1 VYLVHDHEPE
11 FFATSA
17 EAVWAEQTY
26 GLDLY
31 PISASTWLQDIMRE
45 RYGREGSWFRFG
57 VDHSVYKP
65 RNIERRPDTVM
76 FYARY
81 YTPRRAVP
89 LGLLALHELWQRRP
103 DVRIVLF
110 GSEEPPDTSFP
121 YEFLG
126 VVSPEVLAR
135 HYAEATVGI
144 CLSLTNYSLIPQ
156 EMMACG
162 LPCVDLAGRSPEA
175 VFGSDGPVEL
185 AKFDPVAIADAAEA
199 LLTDKERWAR
209 RSNAPLSW
217 PRLGS
222 SRRGRWRRACGE
234 LSRNARR
241 RSGGARESGPLRGHD
256 LGPIERRSA
265 QIAPIPR
272 LDRRYS
278 QLLGGLHH
286 NGQEGRESGIA
297 GAKCAPAP
305 QEFELVATGAQVEAD
320 WLGIVAV
327 ASAFVSEF
335 SQPLAVHEHLDGP
348 AERALEP

>member
-1 VYLVHDHEPE
+1 
-11 FFATSA
+11 
-17 EAVWAEQTY
+17 
-26 GLDLY
+26 
-31 PISASTWLQDIMRE
+31 MRE

-209 RSNAPLSW
+209 RSNAGLAFVMAATW
-217 PRLGS
+217 ELAARQVEKGVRRALAE
-222 SRRGRWRRACGE
+222 REETVRGRSRIRA
-234 LSRNARR
+234 S
-241 RSGGARESGPLRGHD
+241 
-256 LGPIERRSA
+256 
-265 QIAPIPR
+265 
-272 LDRRYS
+272 
-278 QLLGGLHH
+278 
-286 NGQEGRESGIA
+286 
-297 GAKCAPAP
+297 
-305 QEFELVATGAQVEAD
+305 
-320 WLGIVAV
+320 
-327 ASAFVSEF
+327 
-335 SQPLAVHEHLDGP
+335 
-348 AERALEP
+348 